1 MAGFL
6 IVMIIVVVMAL
17 GAAIYFKYKEN
28 QATKTAKQ

>member
-17 GAAIYFKYKEN
+17 GAAIYFKHKEN
-28 QATKTAKQ
+28 QSTKALK